1 MHWKG
6 RRKRPP
12 PELRQ
17 LFNNRAV
24 ARWPP
29 ETIRLM
35 VEDQSQQDPKLQVE
49 AAREAFERE
58 FERFASFAE
67 NSGTL
72 SELDLSSAE
81 AEQRAITDLRTRHLG
96 KKSALAAA
104 KKMIGRFAPNERAIF
119 GQLVQQNEA
128 EITAKIEQA
137 EQAFRGHVESARTAR
152 EAIDVTLP
160 GRRPRRG
167 HLHPITIVRE
177 RIEDIFVSLGYA
189 IEDGREIETDF
200 YNFDALNIPESHPAR
215 ASQDTFYTTDGFA
228 LRSQT
233 STVQIHAMQRRG
245 APLRMI
251 APGRVFRR
259 DTPDPTHNP
268 MFFQVE
274 GLCVDRGI
282 SMAHLKGTVA
292 EFLRR
297 MFGAQTVTRFR
308 PSYFP
313 FTEPSAEFDF
323 SCFKCGGAGCR
334 ICKSSGWIELGGSGM
349 VHPNVLRGAGVDPEE
364 FSGFAFGLGIDRMV
378 ALMYGLDDIRLL
390 FENDVR
396 FLEQFD

>member
-1 MHWKG
+1 MSVD
-6 RRKRPP
+6 
-12 PELRQ
+12 
-17 LFNNRAV
+17 N
-24 ARWPP
+24 
-29 ETIRLM
+29 
-35 VEDQSQQDPKLQVE
+35 QSQHDPRAQVE
-49 AAREAFERE
+49 AASKAFQEDLERLL
-58 FERFASFAE
+58 RFSGEGASDDPVKLAR
-67 NSGTL
+67 
-72 SELDLSSAE
+72 AR
-81 AEQRAITDLRTRHLG
+81 AQRIQDLRTTHLG
-96 KKSALAAA
+96 KKSVLASS
-104 KKMIGRFAPNERAIF
+104 KKLIGRAAPEERAALGKF
-119 GQLVQQNEA
+119 VQDTVALVAARIEEIERASQALREA
-128 EITAKIEQA
+128 A
-137 EQAFRGHVESARTAR
+137 ETAR
-152 EAIDVTLP
+152 DALDVTLP

-167 HLHPITIVRE
+167 HLHPITVVRE

-200 YNFDALNIPESHPAR
+200 YNFDALNIPDNHPAR
-215 ASQDTFYTTDGFA
+215 APQDTFYTTDGFA

-323 SCFKCGGAGCR
+323 SCFKCGGSGCR
-334 ICKSSGWIELGGSGM
+334 ICKNSGWIELGGSGM
-349 VHPNVLRGAGVDPEE
+349 VHPNVLRGAGVDPRE

>member
-1 MHWKG
+1 VAEGLK
-6 RRKRPP
+6 
-12 PELRQ
+12 PE
-17 LFNNRAV
+17 
-24 ARWPP
+24 
-29 ETIRLM
+29 
-35 VEDQSQQDPKLQVE
+35 
-49 AAREAFERE
+49 E
-58 FERFASFAE
+58 FESHASEIGGAFHQEWEGRFMFFAHPLEEKWRAALEE
-67 NSGTL
+67 NWLGTGL
-72 SELDLSSAE
+72 LEKTETAIRDLAELD
-81 AEQRAITDLRTRHLG
+81 TRMLG
-96 KKSALAAA
+96 KKGSVTKLGKMVGLADP
-104 KKMIGRFAPNERAIF
+104 GHRPVF
-119 GQLVQQNEA
+119 GQRVQALKGQIEA
-128 EITAKIEQA
+128 ALSVAKVNLELLKRSLD
-137 EQAFRGHVESARTAR
+137 EER
-152 EAIDVTLP
+152 ERIDVTLP
-160 GRRPRRG
+160 GRRPRKG
-167 HLHPITIVRE
+167 HLHPLTMLRE
-177 RIEDIFVSLGYA
+177 RIEDIFVALGYA

-200 YNFDALNIPESHPAR
+200 YNFDALNIPQNHPAR
-215 ASQDTFYTTDGFA
+215 ASQDTFYTTDAFA

-292 EFLRR
+292 EFLRQ

-323 SCFKCGGAGCR
+323 SCFKCGGKGCR
-334 ICKSSGWIELGGSGM
+334 ICKQSGWIELGGSGM
-349 VHPNVLRGAGVDPEE
+349 VHPNVLRAVGVDPKIY
-364 FSGFAFGLGIDRMV
+364 SGFAFGLGIDRMV

>member
-1 MHWKG
+1 MADG
-6 RRKRPP
+6 VTFE
-12 PELRQ
+12 ELRSGADRI
-17 LFNNRAV
+17 F
-24 ARWPP
+24 
-29 ETIRLM
+29 
-35 VEDQSQQDPKLQVE
+35 
-49 AAREAFERE
+49 EAFGRE
-58 FERFASFAE
+58 FKRFERFVGDINDPFFVQNTLKELEREKFSLT
-67 NSGTL
+67 NSEALSREL
-72 SELDLSSAE
+72 SEL
-81 AEQRAITDLRTRHLG
+81 RTRFTG
-96 KKSALAAA
+96 KKSEWAAA
-104 KKMIGRFAPNERAIF
+104 KKTVGRMDPDERGRAGQYLLAIEVGMTDRLERARIN
-119 GQLVQQNEA
+119 LDKVTENL
-128 EITAKIEQA
+128 
-137 EQAFRGHVESARTAR
+137 RTAR

-167 HLHPITIVRE
+167 HLHPITVVRE
-177 RIEDIFVSLGYA
+177 KIEDIFVSLGYA

-200 YNFDALNIPESHPAR
+200 YNFDALNIPENHPAR
-215 ASQDTFYTTDGFA
+215 ASQDTFYTSDGYA

-245 APLRMI
+245 APVRMI

-297 MFGAQTVTRFR
+297 MFGEQTVTRFR

-323 SCFKCGGAGCR
+323 SCFKCGGTGCR
-334 ICKSSGWIELGGSGM
+334 ICKNSGWIELGGSGM

-378 ALMYGLDDIRLL
+378 GLMYGLDDIRLL